1 MENRIRLLSESL
13 IGKIAAGEVVERPA
27 AAIKELIEN
36 SLDAGATAITVE
48 IRDGGISYFRVTDNG
63 SGIDERDIR
72 MVFERHA
79 TSKIS
84 TDEELEGIETLGFR
98 GEAMAS
104 IAAVAR
110 VTLQTKTRESAN
122 GIKVVNEGGKIT
134 SMEPSACPD
143 GTSTTVRDLFFNTP
157 VRLHFLK
164 RPTTEAGY
172 VADVVMHA
180 ILSRPDVS
188 FRYINQ
194 GKTVYRSSGDGDL
207 GSAAYCIFG
216 NEMLRKTTLPVD
228 GHMNGMIVHGFV
240 GVGESGRGNRKA
252 ELFFINGRYLESSL
266 LSSAVEEGTR
276 ERVMIGHFP
285 MCILHLTMPYE
296 NVDVNVHPNKLQ
308 VRFRKE
314 AEVQAAVAEL
324 VREALKD
331 PNVFA
336 QPEVIELTEA
346 EPVQQVEVTETEP
359 QKETAPTGPETVQE
373 TAPPDD
379 PVVIQTKIVEQTP
392 IVIPTETE
400 KPEGPTEEPAAAE
413 PVFHSAVMDDGS
425 EDEPGPQLSPPAPE
439 REIAVLVPAHPV
451 QSEEMTGP
459 TPKMPYDRTPGH
471 DALGSLGPI
480 LPGPDRGKTEP
491 EKVEAASFLEPETKK
506 PLRLIGNVFNT
517 YILLEYADQLIMIDQ
532 HAAHERLNF
541 DSMME
546 AYDQHRAGQTLLI
559 PMIEK
564 VTGRE
569 MSVLEENRELLERLG
584 FTVEPFGANEV
595 AIRSIPMILGEPQ
608 TAAFFREILDELSG
622 EPHGFTLEKRRTAIL
637 QTACKHAVKGG
648 EKLSESDMR
657 YLVEQLID
665 RHVTPTCPHG
675 RPLVV
680 SLSHTELDRKFR
692 RIQPA

>member
-1 MENRIRLLSESL
+1 MENRIRLLSESM

-36 SLDAGATAITVE
+36 SLDAGATNITVE

-84 TDEELEGIETLGFR
+84 TEDELNGIATLGFR

-104 IAAVAR
+104 IAAVSR
-110 VTLQTKTRESAN
+110 VTLQTKTRDSSS
-122 GIKVVNEGGKIT
+122 GLKVINEGGIIKSI
-134 SMEPSACPD
+134 EPYACPD

-164 RPTTEAGY
+164 RPVTEAGY
-172 VADVVMHA
+172 VSDVVMHA

-188 FRYINQ
+188 FRFISQ

-207 GSAAYCIFG
+207 ASAAYCIFG

-228 GHMNGMIVHGFV
+228 GHMNGIMVHGFV
-240 GVGESGRGNRKA
+240 GVGESGRGNRKS
-252 ELFFINGRYLESSL
+252 ELFFINGRYLESPL
-266 LSSAVEEGTR
+266 LSTAVEEGTR

-285 MCILHLTMPYE
+285 MCIIHLTMPFE

-314 AEVQAAVAEL
+314 AEVEASLAEL
-324 VREALKD
+324 VRESLRD
-331 PNVFA
+331 PDLFA
-336 QPEVIELTEA
+336 QPEVIELSPPEA
-346 EPVQQVEVTETEP
+346 
-359 QKETAPTGPETVQE
+359 PETVKVTARPAAPDADAAPQTPVTVPEVHTVSVSVPDTAPDPEKAAPESTSDTASE
-373 TAPPDD
+373 TANASGEAEES
-379 PVVIQTKIVEQTP
+379 VL
-392 IVIPTETE
+392 
-400 KPEGPTEEPAAAE
+400 PEDAPSFT
-413 PVFHSAVMDDGS
+413 SS
-425 EDEPGPQLSPPAPE
+425 SNTQPQG
-439 REIAVLVPAHPV
+439 REVPAIVPV
-451 QSEEMTGP
+451 HTAQSGEFRGP
-459 TPKMPYDRTPGH
+459 TPAKPYNPVPSGN
-471 DALGSLGPI
+471 ASGSLGPV
-480 LPGPDRGKTEP
+480 LPVPDRK
-491 EKVEAASFLEPETKK
+491 EKVETQSFLPEEKHK
-506 PLRLIGNVFNT
+506 PIRFIGNVFNT
-517 YILLEYADQLIMIDQ
+517 YILLEYADQLVMIDQ

-546 AYDQHRAGQTLLI
+546 AYDQHRAGQELLV

-569 MSVLEENRELLERLG
+569 MAILEENRELLERLG
-584 FTVEPFGANEV
+584 FSVEPFGTSEV

-608 TAAFFREILDELSG
+608 TSAFFREILDELSG

-657 YLVEQLID
+657 YLVEQLIE

-692 RIQPA
+692 RIQPT